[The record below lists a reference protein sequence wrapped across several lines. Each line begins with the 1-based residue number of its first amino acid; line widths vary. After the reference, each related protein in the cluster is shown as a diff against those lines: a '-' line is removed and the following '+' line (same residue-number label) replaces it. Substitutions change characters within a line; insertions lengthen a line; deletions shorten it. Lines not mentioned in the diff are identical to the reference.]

1 MTAKQKSQLLL
12 FLGLASVMVIIIAA
26 GLTHLVFQPGM
37 PLPSLTENG
46 VLTVPAQE
54 NAITVITI
62 SKLVKVIIGILFAC
76 LQVFII
82 YKLIKGVPWREI
94 LSVLLD
100 IFIIVLM
107 VGTVLFLIVSL
118 LPEGEAVQTAQEVQI
133 AEAAPVVR
141 SPLGPVPPSLL
152 WVVGIILGIV
162 CILVAFWIVNSVL
175 RKKDTID
182 LLQWEAEKAYQAI
195 LSGQDFKNVILK
207 CYHQMSEALKHERG
221 IEREYYMTTGEFERL
236 LKKEGIPVEP
246 IHKLTSLFEV
256 VRYGNQ
262 QPSRQE
268 EQSAIECLSA
278 IIHYCEE
285 LQHEN

>member
-256 VRYGNQ
+256 VRYGIQ